1 MAVKSLEDIL
11 AQLGEIIHRHRRSFI
26 RKHIRPCPQ
35 NCVYANASRKG
46 VQGCTRCDSS
56 NPEACRD
63 ESKFVPMDTKEELA
77 DQFANDLRNPQV
89 LRHQYRDVMSLLWVV
104 GGFKGEE
111 PDENVIK
118 AVEFRR

>member
-1 MAVKSLEDIL
+1 M
-11 AQLGEIIHRHRRSFI
+11 
-26 RKHIRPCPQ
+26 
-35 NCVYANASRKG
+35 
-46 VQGCTRCDSS
+46 
-56 NPEACRD
+56 
-63 ESKFVPMDTKEELA
+63 PMDTKEELA

-111 PDENVIK
+111 PDENVIH

>member
-1 MAVKSLEDIL
+1 M
-11 AQLGEIIHRHRRSFI
+11 
-26 RKHIRPCPQ
+26 
-35 NCVYANASRKG
+35 
-46 VQGCTRCDSS
+46 
-56 NPEACRD
+56 
-63 ESKFVPMDTKEELA
+63 PMDTKEELA